1 MDKILEFAFKIYK
14 DITDSEKTFIKK
26 FYIYFLI
33 ACTLYVADNIIGFSY
48 YQSVSNKL
56 EKTKE
61 INLILKDSSILSKE
75 ELTKLKLLRSD
86 IINHRTLKDN
96 VYSFFSN
103 ISFKSSKNPIT
114 AKPIETKPIIERD
127 FNIHYFTSASSIILL
142 MIAFFFAGLLDK
154 NSSFPIRIVVI
165 TILEIFLY
173 PFTYLFSKILF
184 LIPVLFDKP
193 LINYILNV
201 ILSFLIA
208 IFLVYFLTKLSK
220 RNKY

>member
-1 MDKILEFAFKIYK
+1 MDITEFLFKIYK

-33 ACTLYVADNIIGFSY
+33 AFSLYVADNLIGFSY

-61 INLILKDSSILSKE
+61 INLILKDSVILSKDE
-75 ELTKLKLLRSD
+75 FTKLKLLRSD
-86 IINHRTLKDN
+86 IINRMTLKDN

-103 ISFKSSKNPIT
+103 ISFISNKNPII

-127 FNIHYFTSASSIILL
+127 FNVHFFTSASSILLL
-142 MIAFFFAGLLDK
+142 MIAFFFAGLADK
-154 NSSFPIRIVVI
+154 NSSLSIRIGIIIVI
-165 TILEIFLY
+165 ELFLY
-173 PFTYLFSKILF
+173 PFTYLFSKLMF
-184 LIPVLFDKP
+184 LIPVLFDRP

-201 ILSFLIA
+201 ILSFFIPFMLFYIPS
-208 IFLVYFLTKLSK
+208 KLNK
-220 RNKY
+220 RNK

>member
-1 MDKILEFAFKIYK
+1 MDISEFAFKIYK
-14 DITDSEKTFIKK
+14 DITDSEKSFIRK

-33 ACTLYVADNIIGFSY
+33 ALSLYVADNLIGFSY
-48 YQSVSNKL
+48 YQSVSSKL

-61 INLILKDSSILSKE
+61 INLILKDSSLLSKD

-86 IINHRTLKDN
+86 IINRRTLKDN

-127 FNIHYFTSASSIILL
+127 LDIHFLTSSSFILL
-142 MIAFFFAGLLDK
+142 IMLIMFFAGLADK
-154 NSSFPIRIVVI
+154 NAPILQRISI
-165 TILEIFLY
+165 IFIIELILY
-173 PFTYLFSKILF
+173 PFAFLFSKVLF
-184 LIPVLFDKP
+184 LIPVISQTP

-201 ILSFLIA
+201 VLSFLIPA
-208 IFLVYFLTKLSK
+208 LLFYIPSK
-220 RNKY
+220 MNKKNEY

>member
-1 MDKILEFAFKIYK
+1 MDITEFLFKIYK

-33 ACTLYVADNIIGFSY
+33 ALSLYVADNIIGFSY
-48 YQSVSNKL
+48 YQSVSSKI

-61 INLILKDSSILSKE
+61 INSILKDSAVLSKSE
-75 ELTKLKLLRSD
+75 INKLKLLRSD
-86 IINHRTLKDN
+86 IINRKTIKDN

-114 AKPIETKPIIERD
+114 TKPIETNPIIERN
-127 FNIHYFTSASSIILL
+127 FNIHFFTSASSILFLI
-142 MIAFFFAGLLDK
+142 IAFFFAGLADK
-154 NSSFPIRIVVI
+154 SSPFLLRIGIIIVI
-165 TILEIFLY
+165 ELFLY
-173 PFTYLFSKILF
+173 PFAYLFSKLMF

-201 ILSFLIA
+201 ILSFFIPYMLWYIP
-208 IFLVYFLTKLSK
+208 SK
-220 RNKY
+220 INKQNK